1 MLLYSKMLGSI
12 CQDQKMLFST
22 SAAIACFSASLG
34 CQQAG
39 VAGVVD
45 GDFPAAS
52 CPPQR
57 IDDRMF
63 IFTSCAGMGAYTTS
77 KLCVLLLQ
85 PSGSGGGGRE
95 AD

>member
-1 MLLYSKMLGSI
+1 M
-12 CQDQKMLFST
+12 
-22 SAAIACFSASLG
+22 AR
-34 CQQAG
+34 
-39 VAGVVD
+39 VVD

-57 IDDRMF
+57 IDDGMF

>member
-1 MLLYSKMLGSI
+1 MLGSI
-12 CQDQKMLFST
+12 RQDQKMLFST

-39 VAGVVD
+39 VVD
-45 GDFPAAS
+45 GEFPAAS

-57 IDDRMF
+57 IDDGTF
-63 IFTSCAGMGAYTTS
+63 IFTGGPGMGACTMS

-85 PSGSGGGGRE
+85 PGGSGGCGRE

>member
-39 VAGVVD
+39 VVD
-45 GDFPAAS
+45 GEFPAAS

-57 IDDRMF
+57 IDDGTF
-63 IFTSCAGMGAYTTS
+63 IFTGCPGMGAYAMS

-85 PSGSGGGGRE
+85 PSGSGGSGRE